1 MYKRQD
7 LPWFMRKN
15 SFLILFL
22 VLFFSSNASVPDVL
36 NFTTKEYNGHSINYD
51 IEQDSSGIIYIANA
65 YGILE
70 YDGRTF
76 RKIPLA
82 QGKSAISLSKDG
94 SGKIFVGSSSE
105 FGCLE
110 KDATQK
116 TYFKS
121 LKDLI
126 PGNKEINE
134 VFKFEFEN

>member
-1 MYKRQD
+1 MKFLFYIFLFLLTFCFSCTKTRD
-7 LPWFMRKN
+7 V
-15 SFLILFL
+15 LILQGDF
-22 VLFFSSNASVPDVL
+22 VDS
-36 NFTTKEYNGHSINYD
+36 TKNHSINYD